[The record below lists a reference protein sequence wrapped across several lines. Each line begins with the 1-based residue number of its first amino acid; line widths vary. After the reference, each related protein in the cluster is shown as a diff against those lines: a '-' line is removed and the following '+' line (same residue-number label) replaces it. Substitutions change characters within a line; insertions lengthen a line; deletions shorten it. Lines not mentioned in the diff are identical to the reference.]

1 MISCVRLITMKEI
14 DLENILAKYPDLIE
28 QGLRLI
34 ERQKTVYGRRMDL
47 LFEDIN
53 KRKLIIELKSG
64 PILDKHIG
72 QIMAY
77 EGGTLSDKE
86 QDIRIML
93 IGTRVPPNF
102 RKALDYHGI
111 AWKEINFSY
120 LKSFLKNKGDT
131 TFSHIFEEEN
141 LLNQFEEIKSPSE
154 IDLIDISEFPLLV
167 EKIIEKVLKPISNNI
182 SAKVGKRYSSY
193 FLEGRRFLHFY
204 DRSSTRI
211 QLHIEKKYLA
221 NINHNFD
228 MAYVGTKF
236 PVNQTQE
243 DYVIKIFS
251 EENLDFLSEYLFKL
265 YNS

>member
-1 MISCVRLITMKEI
+1 MKEI
-14 DLENILAKYPDLIE
+14 DFENILAKYPELVE
-28 QGLRLI
+28 NGLRLVG
-34 ERQKTVYGRRMDL
+34 RQVTIYGRRMDL

-53 KRKLIIELKSG
+53 NRKLIVELKSG

-72 QIMAY
+72 QILAY
-77 EGGTLSDKE
+77 EGGVLSDKTP
-86 QDIRIML
+86 DVRIML
-93 IGTRVPPNF
+93 IGTRVPPNL
-102 RKALDYHGI
+102 RKALDHHGI
-111 AWKEINFSY
+111 AWKEINFAY
-120 LKSFLKNKGDT
+120 LKSFLKDKNDT
-131 TFSHIFEEEN
+131 TFSNIFEEEN

-182 SAKVGKRYSSY
+182 SAKIGKRYSSY
-193 FLEGRRFLHFY
+193 FLKGRRFLHFY

-211 QLHIEKKYLA
+211 QLHIDKKYLA

-228 MAYVGTKF
+228 MDYVGTKF
-236 PVNQTQE
+236 PVNQTKE